1 VPPVTSLIVVSYETR
16 EATLACIG
24 SLLEV
29 ARPGSEVIVV
39 DNASSDGTS
48 SAVAEAF
55 PAVRVL
61 AQAENLGFARAANIG
76 ARAAEGDYL
85 GFVNSDCVARPGSV
99 ERLEEFLDTHS
110 LSAAAVP
117 RLLFPDGSVQHN
129 AARLP
134 TARLIAMQYLLGRV
148 GDPYRVAELSEPARI
163 EACSG
168 AALFIRCDDFR
179 AAGGF
184 HEDYFMYVE
193 DVELCRRL
201 AELDRQIHY
210 IPDAV
215 MVHEGGVSSRP
226 RAPALAEMLERHRE
240 DYARRTMGRVRAAT
254 AIAAMRIGRRLEPAR
269 NRVLRL
275 ARPARPVEPDVLS
288 DEQVGQRVV
297 LGGAQRAAAFVAA
310 NLLTV
315 AAAVVLLRY
324 LGVEEFG
331 RYGTV
336 LALVGVVQGISDAG
350 LTATGTRE
358 LALCET
364 DAERR
369 DVLAHVLGLRV
380 ALTAIGVAMA
390 IAFAAGAGYGG
401 DLVLGTA
408 LAGFGVLLTSVQTAM
423 LLPLGVQLRNGVIA
437 LVEVARQLILF
448 LAFVVLAVGD
458 AGLVPFFGAQI
469 LVGVVL
475 LAITPVVLAAAEL
488 VAPRWTLARIRA
500 LAVIGLPIAV
510 ATVLGVLYLRLLVV
524 LISLLSGDEVE
535 VGYFVTS
542 TRVFEVVGGLPFLI
556 SAVVLP
562 VLTVVARDD
571 RERLV
576 HMTGRIVHVLA
587 LGGVLTALLLW
598 TLAEPLVVLL
608 GGEQYRP
615 AAPVLQIQC
624 FAAITVFVSM
634 GWQSTLFGLG
644 RVRSAALAIAAG
656 LLAVLGTGLLLIPD
670 HGATGAAI
678 AAVVGD
684 VVLCAA
690 AYVALRLAGPGR
702 WFSVGTSLR
711 LATAAGA
718 AVAVGLIPGLPDGVR
733 AVAVTA
739 VFAGVVLLLRAVPEE
754 LTEAA
759 RSAGPLRLRR

>member
-1 VPPVTSLIVVSYETR
+1 VPTPTSLIVVSYETR
-16 EATLACIG
+16 DATLACVD
-24 SLLEV
+24 SLLEH

-39 DNASSDGTS
+39 DNGSSDGT
-48 SAVAEAF
+48 ADALAEAF
-55 PAVRVL
+55 PAVRVI
-61 AQAENLGFARAANIG
+61 AERANLGFAKAANVG
-76 ARAAEGDYL
+76 ARAAEGERL
-85 GFVNSDCVARPGSV
+85 AFVNSDCIARAGSI
-99 ERLEEFLDTHS
+99 ERLEEFLDTHPG
-110 LSAAAVP
+110 SAAAVP

-129 AARLP
+129 AGRLP
-134 TARLIAMQYLLGRV
+134 TLRTIAAQYLLGRV
-148 GDPYRVAELSEPARI
+148 ADPYRLADLEGPARI
-163 EACSG
+163 ESCSG
-168 AALFIRCDDFR
+168 AALLIRREDFW

-201 AELDRQIHY
+201 AELGRAIHY
-210 IPDAV
+210 VPAAV
-215 MVHEGGVSSRP
+215 MVHESGVSSRP
-226 RAPALAEMLERHRE
+226 RAGALAEMLERHRE
-240 DYARRTMGRVRAAT
+240 DYTRRTMGRVRAAL
-254 AIAAMRIGRRLEPAR
+254 AIAVMRIGRRLEPPR
-269 NRVLRL
+269 NRLLRL
-275 ARPARPVEPDVLS
+275 ARPAEPVEPDVLS
-288 DEQVGQRVV
+288 DEQVGQRVI

-315 AAAVVLLRY
+315 AGAVVLLRY
-324 LGVEEFG
+324 LGVGDFG

-369 DVLAHVLGLRV
+369 DVLGHILGLRV
-380 ALTAIGVAMA
+380 VLTAAGVGIA
-390 IAFAAGAGYGG
+390 IVFAALAGYDG
-401 DLVLGTA
+401 DLVLGTV
-408 LAGFGVLLTSVQTAM
+408 LAGIGVFLTSVQTAM
-423 LLPLGVQLRNGVIA
+423 LLPLGVQLRNGVLA
-437 LVEVARQLILF
+437 LIEVARQFILF

-469 LVGVVL
+469 LVGGVL

-488 VAPRWTLARIRA
+488 VAPRWTMARIRA
-500 LAVIGLPIAV
+500 LAAIGLPVAV

-524 LISLLSGDEVE
+524 LMSLVEANEDEI
-535 VGYFVTS
+535 GYFVTS

-562 VLTVVARDD
+562 VLTVIARDD

-576 HMTGRIVHVLA
+576 YMTGRITQVMA
-587 LGGVLTALLLW
+587 LGGVLVALLLW

-608 GGEQYRP
+608 GGEEYRP

-624 FAAITVFVSM
+624 FAAITVFVIA
-634 GWQSTLFGLG
+634 GWQPTLFGLG
-644 RVRSAALAIAAG
+644 RVRASAVAIAIG
-656 LLAVLGTGLLLIPD
+656 LIAVLTAGVILIPE

-690 AYVALRLAGPGR
+690 VYVALRLSGPGP
-702 WFSVGTSLR
+702 WFSADLTLR
-711 LATAAGA
+711 LAAATGV

-733 AVAVTA
+733 AVGVTA
-739 VFAGVVLLLRAVPEE
+739 VFAAAVLLMRAVPSE
-754 LTEAA
+754 LTDAA
-759 RSAGPLRLRR
+759 RSAGVWRARR